1 MYRPL
6 TSILRSRG
14 FCLAHVGILPESLAQ
29 GSLAALSAY
38 NFSRW
43 RTHMARA
50 RGGMNFVVEHRVGF
64 RLDWAGKAPIRGC
77 IALTQGYGTGLGSHM
92 AAGGHM
98 PGIAA
103 DPLGDSSQPRSA

>member
-1 MYRPL
+1 
-6 TSILRSRG
+6 
-14 FCLAHVGILPESLAQ
+14 
-29 GSLAALSAY
+29 
-38 NFSRW
+38 
-43 RTHMARA
+43 MARV

-64 RLDWAGKAPIRGC
+64 HLDWVGKALIRGC
-77 IALTQGYGTGLGSHM
+77 IAPIQSYGRALGSCMDLGSRM